1 MIMSV
6 SAELLWIVLGLVL
19 ILAEFI
25 LPSLIVIFFGVG
37 ALSVGLMVW
46 WGWVDDTT
54 YQLWLFGLISG
65 ALLLGLRNRFKT
77 WFAGGSLVADTDTPD
92 DDYIG
97 HYATV
102 TEGFSEGQDF
112 GKVSYRDA
120 HWNAI
125 NTGSSALTVGD
136 RVLIS
141 GRQSSTLIVT
151 KES

>member
-1 MIMSV
+1 MSV
-6 SAELLWIVLGLVL
+6 SAELIWIVLGLVL

-25 LPSLIVIFFGVG
+25 MPSLIVIFFGVG

-65 ALLLGLRNRFKT
+65 ALLLGLRKRFKT

-92 DDYIG
+92 DDYVG

-102 TEGFSEGQDF
+102 TEGFSDGQNF

-125 NTGSSALTVGD
+125 TKESSAINVGD

-151 KES
+151 RES

>member
-1 MIMSV
+1 MSI
-6 SAELLWIVLGLVL
+6 SAELIWIVLGLVL

-37 ALSVGLMVW
+37 ALSVGLMAW

-65 ALLLGLRNRFKT
+65 ALLLVLRKRFRT

-102 TEGFSEGQDF
+102 TEGFSEGRNF
-112 GKVSYRDA
+112 GKVSYRGA
-120 HWNAI
+120 HWDAITKESNAI
-125 NTGSSALTVGD
+125 KLGD

-151 KES
+151 RES